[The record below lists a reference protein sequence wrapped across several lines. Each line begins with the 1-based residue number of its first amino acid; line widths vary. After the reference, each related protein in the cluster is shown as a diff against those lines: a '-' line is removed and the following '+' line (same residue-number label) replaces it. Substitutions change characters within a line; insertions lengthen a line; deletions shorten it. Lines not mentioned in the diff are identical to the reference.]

1 VNAPPVVLVLVGG
14 GPRAA
19 GLIER
24 IAVNAPELF
33 PAAALEIHVV
43 DPHPPG
49 AGRVWRYE
57 QSELLRMNSMAVD
70 VTMFTDASVVCDG
83 PVRPGPSLADWAVLA
98 RSGDLDVDLP
108 DDVRAELDR
117 LEPTTFPS
125 RRLQSAYLGWFYR
138 DAVAA
143 LPSGI
148 TVRHHLSTVR
158 RITGSPHGRQR
169 VWLADRTSPLVA
181 DAVVLTLGHLDAEIG
196 AEERELADHA
206 AAHGLAYLP
215 PDYSADSD
223 LSAVL
228 AGADVVLRG
237 FGLAFIDLMV
247 LLTQGRGG
255 RFEHT
260 ADGLRYRPSGRE
272 PRIHVGSRRGVPYHS
287 KTGYRLQGDPLP
299 LPRFFDGD
307 AVDALLGSADEF
319 DFRADVWPL
328 LAKEIAWGYFHELFT
343 GHPERVA
350 LPWPE
355 FAAAFAELDWYSA
368 GMAALVSSS
377 VPRAEDRID
386 FEQLDRPL
394 AGLAFASAEEFQEHL
409 RAYVEADVARRSDP
423 AHSADLGAFMAL
435 LSIYGQLPRVLN
447 SPKLSPS
454 SRLAHADGWWAGF
467 FSFLASGPPPDR
479 LEELLALSHAG
490 IVQFLGADM
499 WVRPEDG
506 AFLAGSA
513 STPDVVRA
521 TGLVEARLPSHS
533 LTTTADPVL
542 RTLRE
547 AGDVAEERLSDGRP
561 TGLVRVSVEDNRL
574 IGRNNEPHPRRFAL
588 GPFTTGRA
596 FAAFARPGTNAP
608 GFRQNDT
615 VARTLLRLLAA
626 EGTAQSESVA

>member
-1 VNAPPVVLVLVGG
+1 VSSEPVVLVLVGG

-24 IAVNAPELF
+24 IAANAPELF
-33 PAAALEIHVV
+33 PGAALEIHVV
-43 DPHPPG
+43 DPHPVG

-83 PVRPGPSLADWAVLA
+83 PVRPGPSLAEWAEKVA
-98 RSGDLDVDLP
+98 PSDVDLP
-108 DDVRAELDR
+108 DDVRAEVLR

-125 RRLQSAYLGWFYR
+125 RRLQSAYLGWFFR

-143 LPSGI
+143 LPPGI
-148 TVRHHLSTVR
+148 TVRQHRTTVVR
-158 RITGSPHGRQR
+158 TSGSVHGRQR

-196 AEERELADHA
+196 AAERDLASYA
-206 AAHGLAYLP
+206 AENGLTYLP

-223 LSAVL
+223 LSAVE

-255 RFEHT
+255 RFDRV
-260 ADGLRYRPSGRE
+260 DGELRYTPSGTE

-299 LPRFFDGD
+299 LPRFFGGE
-307 AVDALLGSADEF
+307 AVDRLLAATEEF

-343 GHPERVA
+343 GHPDRVSR
-350 LPWPE
+350 PWAE
-355 FAAAFAELDWYSA
+355 FAAAYADLDWYSA
-368 GMAALVSSS
+368 GMTALVESS
-377 VPRAEDRID
+377 VPREEDRID
-386 FEQLDRPL
+386 FERIDRPL
-394 AGLAFASAEEFQEHL
+394 AGKAFASGEEFQEHL
-409 RAYVEADVARRSDP
+409 TAYVEADLARRADP
-423 AHSADLGAFMAL
+423 AFSADLGAFMAL

-447 SPKLSPS
+447 APKLSPS
-454 SRLAHADGWWAGF
+454 SRLAHADGWWGGF

-479 LEELLALSHAG
+479 LEELLALSRAG
-490 IVQFLGADM
+490 IVRFLGADL
-499 WVRPEDG
+499 WVRAEDG
-506 AFLAGSA
+506 VFLAGSA

-533 LTTTADPVL
+533 LALTADPVL
-542 RTLRE
+542 RTLRG
-547 AGDVAEERLSDGRP
+547 AGDVVEEKLSDGRS
-561 TGLVRVSVEDNRL
+561 TGLVRVSPDNRL
-574 IGRNNEPHPRRFAL
+574 IGRDGLAHPRRFAL

-608 GFRQNDT
+608 GFRQNDG
-615 VARTLLRLLAA
+615 VARSLLQLLADESA
-626 EGTAQSESVA
+626 KRSENVA

>member
-1 VNAPPVVLVLVGG
+1 VSAPPVVLVLVGG

-33 PAAALEIHVV
+33 PGAALEVHVV

-83 PVRPGPSLADWAVLA
+83 PVRPGPSLADWAVLV
-98 RSGDLDVDLP
+98 RSGDLRVDLP

-117 LEPTTFPS
+117 LAPTTFPS

-143 LPSGI
+143 LPSGT
-148 TVRHHLSTVR
+148 TVRRHRSTVL

-169 VWLADRTSPLVA
+169 VWLADRTAPLVA
-181 DAVVLTLGHLDAEIG
+181 DAVVLTLGHLDAEIA
-196 AEERELADHA
+196 AEERELAGYA

-215 PDYSADSD
+215 SDYSADSD
-223 LSAVL
+223 LSAVA
-228 AGADVVLRG
+228 AGTDVVLRG

-260 ADGLRYRPSGRE
+260 AEGLRYVPSGRE

-307 AVDALLGSADEF
+307 AVDALLASEDEF

-355 FAAAFAELDWYSA
+355 FAAEFADLDWYSPE
-368 GMAALVSSS
+368 MAALVSSA
-377 VPRAEDRID
+377 VPLDEDRID
-386 FEQLDRPL
+386 FERLDRPL
-394 AGLAFASAEEFQEHL
+394 AGLSFASGEEFQEHL
-409 RAYVEADVARRSDP
+409 RSYVEADVARRSDP
-423 AHSADLGAFMAL
+423 AFSADLGAFMAL
-435 LSIYGQLPRVLN
+435 LSVYGQLPRVLN

-454 SRLAHADGWWAGF
+454 SRLAHADGWWGGF

-479 LEELLALSHAG
+479 LEELLALSRAG
-490 IVQFLGADM
+490 IVRFLGADV
-499 WVRPEDG
+499 WVRAEDG
-506 AFLAGSA
+506 VFVAGSA

-521 TGLVEARLPSHS
+521 TGLVEARLPTHT
-533 LTTTADPVL
+533 LAATADPVL
-542 RTLRE
+542 RALRE
-547 AGDVAEERLSDGRP
+547 AGEVTEERLSDGRS
-561 TGLVRVSVEDNRL
+561 TGLVRVAEDNRL
-574 IGRNNEPHPRRFAL
+574 IGRGGEPHPRRFAL

-608 GFRQNDT
+608 GFRQNDG
-615 VARTLLRLLAA
+615 VARALLRLLAD
-626 EGTAQSESVA
+626 EGSGDAESVA

>member
-1 VNAPPVVLVLVGG
+1 MVLVLVGG
-14 GPRAA
+14 GPRSA

-33 PAAALEIHVV
+33 PGAALEIHVV

-70 VTMFTDASVVCDG
+70 VTMFTDTSVVCDG
-83 PVRPGPSLADWAVLA
+83 PVRPGPSLADWAVLV
-98 RSGDLDVDLP
+98 RSGELGVDLP

-148 TVRHHLSTVR
+148 TVRRHGTTVLR
-158 RITGSPHGRQR
+158 VTGSPHGRQR
-169 VWLADRTSPLVA
+169 VWTADRTTPLVA
-181 DAVVLTLGHLDAEIG
+181 DAVVLTLGHLDAEIT
-196 AEERELADHA
+196 AEERELADYA

-223 LSAVL
+223 LSAVP

-255 RFEHT
+255 RFERT
-260 ADGLRYRPSGRE
+260 AEGLRYEPSGRE

-299 LPRFFDGD
+299 LPRFFDGH
-307 AVDALLGSADEF
+307 AVDALLASEDRF

-343 GHPERVA
+343 GHPERVS
-350 LPWPE
+350 LPWSE
-355 FAAAFAELDWYSA
+355 FAAVFAELDWYSA
-368 GMAALVSSS
+368 EMAALVSSS
-377 VPRAEDRID
+377 VPREEDRID
-386 FEQLDRPL
+386 FERLDRPL
-394 AGLAFASAEEFQEHL
+394 AGLTFASGEEFQEYL
-409 RAYVEADVARRSDP
+409 RSYVEADVTRRSDS
-423 AHSADLGAFMAL
+423 AHSADLGAFLAL
-435 LSIYGQLPRVLN
+435 LSVYGQLPRVLG
-447 SPKLSPS
+447 SPKLVPS
-454 SRLAHADGWWAGF
+454 SRLAHADGWWGGF

-479 LEELLALSHAG
+479 LEELLALSRAG
-490 IVQFLGADM
+490 IVRFLGADM

-513 STPDVVRA
+513 STPDIVRA
-521 TGLVEARLPSHS
+521 MGLVEARLPAHS
-533 LTTTADPVL
+533 LASTADPVL
-542 RTLRE
+542 RTLHE
-547 AGDVAEERLSDGRP
+547 AGEAAEETLSDGRP
-561 TGLVRVSVEDNRL
+561 TGLVRVSAEDNRL
-574 IGRNNEPHPRRFAL
+574 IGRGGEPHPRRFAL

-608 GFRQNDT
+608 GFRQNDG
-615 VARTLLRLLAA
+615 VARALLRQLAA
-626 EGTAQSESVA
+626 EATDQTEGVA